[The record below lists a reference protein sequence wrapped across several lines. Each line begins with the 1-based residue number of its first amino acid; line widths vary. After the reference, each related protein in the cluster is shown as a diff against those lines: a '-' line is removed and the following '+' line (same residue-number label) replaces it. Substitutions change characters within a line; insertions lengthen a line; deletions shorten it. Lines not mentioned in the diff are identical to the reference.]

1 MQQCNKTMQKLIKFD
16 EAPKENIKKKKIQT
30 GHKILIIHTKY

>member
-1 MQQCNKTMQKLIKFD
+1 MQKLIKFD
-16 EAPKENIKKKKIQT
+16 EAPKENIKKKIQT

>member
-16 EAPKENIKKKKIQT
+16 EAPKENIKKKKF
-30 GHKILIIHTKY
+30 KLSTKS